1 MRRTFSSGVPSFI
14 LMPVLFTEVRF
25 LVMSFALAFSHLN
38 LHSQSHSVF
47 LLVEVM
53 IGFPGGSVVKN
64 PSASTGDA
72 RDASS
77 IPGSGRSPGERNGYT
92 RQYSCLG
99 SEEIKW
105 RLRKQHSHGLHKVYL
120 LMGGWAQSNKQ
131 TIIAQLVRT
140 VIERGMGSTKERHL

>member
-1 MRRTFSSGVPSFI
+1 MWTNIRRTFSSGVPSFI

-25 LVMSFALAFSHLN
+25 LVMSFPLVFSHLN
-38 LHSQSHSVF
+38 LHSQSHFVF
-47 LLVEVM
+47 LLVEVI

-92 RQYSCLG
+92 TLSSILAW
-99 SEEIKW
+99 E
-105 RLRKQHSHGLHKVYL
+105 
-120 LMGGWAQSNKQ
+120 
-131 TIIAQLVRT
+131 VR
-140 VIERGMGSTKERHL
+140 R

>member
-72 RDASS
+72 RDSCL
-77 IPGSGRSPGERNGYT
+77 ILWLGRSPKGRPGNPC
-92 RQYSCLG
+92 QYSFLENPMDREAC
-99 SEEIKW
+99 
-105 RLRKQHSHGLHKVYL
+105 
-120 LMGGWAQSNKQ
+120 Q
-131 TIIAQLVRT
+131 TAVHRVT
-140 VIERGMGSTKERHL
+140 RSWT